1 MNVSS
6 WLTNNSAGGHSATK
20 NSAHST
26 AESFAH
32 SADAPLDRLDAELIV
47 ARTLQKDRS
56 FLPAHPDYEFSPQE
70 LAQIEAWATRR
81 RAGEPL
87 AYIFGEKAFY
97 GRDFIV
103 TPATLIPRPETEAL
117 IDLAKTFQPRTILDV
132 GTGSGCIAVT
142 LALELSQAT
151 VSAVDISSAALKVAT
166 KNAQKLGATVH
177 FAQSD
182 LLEHAQSYDLIVAN
196 LPYVDCDWSW
206 LSPELKF
213 EPATAL
219 YADDGGLALI
229 KQIIQQAPAHLNR
242 QGRLLLE
249 ADLSQHQKI
258 ADFAAANSFRVLPSD
273 PQNLALCLAL
283 SD

>member
-6 WLTNNSAGGHSATK
+6 WLTNNSVGSHSATK
-20 NSAHST
+20 ISTYSAAESSAH
-26 AESFAH
+26 F
-32 SADAPLDRLDAELIV
+32 ADASLDRLDAELIV
-47 ARTLQKDRS
+47 ARTLNQDRS

-103 TPATLIPRPETEAL
+103 TPVTLIPRPETEAL
-117 IDLAKTFQPRTILDV
+117 IDLAKTFRPRTILDV
-132 GTGSGCIAVT
+132 GTGSGCIAIT
-142 LALELSQAT
+142 LALELPQAI
-151 VSAVDISSAALKVAT
+151 VSAVDISSAALKVAA
-166 KNAQKLGATVH
+166 KNTQKLGATVH

-182 LLEHAQSYDLIVAN
+182 LLEYAQSYDLIVAN
-196 LPYVDCDWSW
+196 LPYVDRDWDW

-219 YADDGGLALI
+219 YADDDGLALI
-229 KQIIQQAPAHLNR
+229 KQLIQQAPAHLNR
-242 QGRLLLE
+242 RGKLLLE

-258 ADFAAANSFRVLPSD
+258 VDFAAANSFQVLPSD

-283 SD
+283 SG

>member
-6 WLTNNSAGGHSATK
+6 WLINNSTGSHSAAKKST
-20 NSAHST
+20 HST
-26 AESFAH
+26 AESSAH
-32 SADAPLDRLDAELIV
+32 SVNAPLDRLDAELIV
-47 ARTLQKDRS
+47 ARTLNQDRS

-70 LAQIEAWATRR
+70 LVQIEAWATRR

-117 IDLAKTFQPRTILDV
+117 IDLAKTFQSHTILDV
-132 GTGSGCIAVT
+132 GTGSGCIAIT
-142 LALELSQAT
+142 LALELPQAT
-151 VSAVDISSAALKVAT
+151 VSAVDISSAALKVAA

-177 FAQSD
+177 FTRSN
-182 LLEHAQSYDLIVAN
+182 LLERAQSYDLIVAN
-196 LPYVDCDWSW
+196 LPYVDRDWDW

-219 YADDGGLALI
+219 YTDDGGLALV
-229 KQIIQQAPAHLNR
+229 KQLIQQAPTHLNR
-242 QGRLLLE
+242 RGKLLLE

-258 ADFAAANSFRVLPSD
+258 ADFAATNSFQVLPSD

>member
-6 WLTNNSAGGHSATK
+6 WLTNNGVGGHCAATK
-20 NSAHST
+20 TPSVPKSPN
-26 AESFAH
+26 H
-32 SADAPLDRLDAELIV
+32 SAQAPLSRLDAELIV
-47 ARTLQKDRS
+47 ARTLCQDRS
-56 FLPAHPDYEFSPQE
+56 FLPAHPDYEFSAQE
-70 LAQIEAWATRR
+70 LAQIEAWAARR

-103 TPATLIPRPETEAL
+103 TPTTLIPRPETEAL
-117 IDLAKTFQPRTILDV
+117 IDLAKTFQPRAILDV

-142 LALELSQAT
+142 LALELPQAT
-151 VSAVDISSAALKVAT
+151 VSAVDISAAALKVAA

-177 FAQSD
+177 FAQSN

-196 LPYVDCDWSW
+196 LPYVDRDWDW
-206 LSPELKF
+206 LSSELKF
-213 EPATAL
+213 EPASAL
-219 YADDGGLALI
+219 YAADGGLALI
-229 KQIIQQAPAHLNR
+229 KQLICQAPAHLNSH
-242 QGRLLLE
+242 GKVLLE

-273 PQNLALCLAL
+273 SQNLALCLAL